1 MMSSSLNMMI
11 VKHWTFDS
19 TIFNNDF
26 HDFHESRLFW
36 LGFRPDFM
44 ESIGLPGRI
53 PESQGE
59 HNKILH
65 DDYMI

>member
-1 MMSSSLNMMI
+1 MMSSNLNMMI

-26 HDFHESRLFW
+26 HDFHEYRLFW

-44 ESIGLPGRI
+44 ESIGLSKG
-53 PESQGE
+53 ESQNPRE
-59 HNKILH
+59 NTIRS
-65 DDYMI
+65 YIMIT